1 MMTPTPRVR
10 LQQLARLSAAPA
22 LAGLLLAGPSA
33 LLASPPPATLAP
45 SAYLQDDDEQA
56 VLSDDE
62 INLIQVYEL
71 DLDDEPR
78 VRIDREALEKFL
90 EDPAYAG
97 RDGMPRGRDEVRA
110 FMRAQ
115 GYQQLGLFFE
125 MRAREY
131 YGEARVQ
138 DAPPALRSFERL
150 NTRYITQ
157 YFLRHFANKD
167 LGEDVALAF
176 RGQPIEQIP
185 LLGRGR
191 DSKAIA
197 YTNFYIL
204 TQLTV
209 NGIPVIDRDR
219 PEESIL
225 IQWGMPRVDARFNAP
240 DVDGWQPHFRGAD
253 EEDARRAE
261 VVGWIRSLHKFNQGT
276 TYGVEYL
283 PPALRND

>member
-1 MMTPTPRVR
+1 MTQTPRVR

-45 SAYLQDDDEQA
+45 SAYLQDEDAPA

-78 VRIDREALEKFL
+78 VRIGRDVLEKFL
-90 EDPAYAG
+90 EDPAYAD

-110 FMRAQ
+110 FMRAE
-115 GYQQLGLFFE
+115 GHQQLGLFFE

-138 DAPPALRSFERL
+138 DAPPALRNFERL

-157 YFLRHFANKD
+157 YFARHFANRD
-167 LGEDVALAF
+167 LGEDVAIAF

-204 TQLTV
+204 SQLTI
-209 NGIPVIDRDR
+209 NGIPVIDRDN
-219 PEESIL
+219 PEESL
-225 IQWGMPRVDARFNAP
+225 LVQWGMPRVDARFDAP
-240 DVDGWQPHFRGAD
+240 DVDGWQPQFRGGG
-253 EEDARRAE
+253 EEDARLDE
-261 VVGWIRSLHKFNQGT
+261 VLDWISSLHKFNQGS